1 MTVTNTSRGR
11 SLGTRIRMA
20 DGWWSRL
27 RGLLGRPDPVDGE
40 GLLLV
45 PCKAVHMLGMRVAID
60 VAFVDRLGT
69 VIATY
74 HSLPPGASSEWHG
87 SARAAIEL
95 PAGTLRRTGTFV
107 GDILTWRAARD
118 SAA

>member
-1 MTVTNTSRGR
+1 
-11 SLGTRIRMA
+11 
-20 DGWWSRL
+20 
-27 RGLLGRPDPVDGE
+27 
-40 GLLLV
+40 V
-45 PCKAVHMLGMRVAID
+45 PID

-74 HSLPPGASSEWHG
+74 HNLQPGASSDWHG
-87 SARAAIEL
+87 TARAAIEL

-107 GDILTWRAARD
+107 GDVLTWRSARD